1 METSE
6 LLCRLKSRPFTSWSL
21 QERRAV
27 PRLRPMPPLD
37 ITVVDGR
44 QNRKFQYS
52 WYSKYPWLAGCE
64 TTRRLYCFPC
74 MLLGGDREWAHLG
87 VAEIKNFLRKAE
99 KHQHSSLHL
108 QHMEEFVRL
117 ESPIVD
123 ESPVDVKAE
132 IPDAGPSSTDSFM
145 EVFPHRRS
153 ADWTVPPTLDAD
165 VKPLIVGSASV
176 PADSSSD
183 QASWSF
189 QEVPQQA
196 PPGTKQVVAPT
207 PPVKKSLPQVSQPSP
222 KPAIT
227 KPAPPR
233 PVSPPQPPP
242 PPPEVCLRWNSYHSN
257 MQATFPSLLNNEQFV
272 DVTLACEGRSI
283 KCHKMML
290 SACSSYFEE
299 LLSQNPCQHPIVLMK
314 DLKFWEVQALVDF
327 MYRGE
332 VNVGQ
337 DKLPSLL
344 AAAEALQIKGL
355 AGPASTSSSHDED
368 SLPPSLPLTADDYL
382 DESTS
387 SPSSARRA
395 RKRRTIAALPTPRQN
410 TISPHR
416 NPVGR
421 PRLVRPSPQPST
433 STSSYHQA
441 SVASE
446 PPLRRARR
454 SEPASLPVGQ
464 EIKVEP
470 VDIDISNDSMDP
482 IDDGFD
488 MNKTYDGSSGG
499 GGGGGGGGGSG
510 GGGAGAG
517 AGDVSDTSKQD
528 DEAGGGT
535 EGEITGNLTDD
546 NRAII
551 SGHDSDHMDYGNNN
565 GMNSEAT
572 TTQAG
577 RENSI
582 EIQGYSYT
590 EGSSDDPTMSSSDMN
605 MTYPEVVLNPGAE
618 NASSD
623 SILGHL

>member
-1 METSE
+1 MAKRNELSLDQKVRVLEALETRNQIQVASE
-6 LLCRLKSRPFTSWSL
+6 FGISQSAVSRIKSREGDIIRRWQEMPDRKRTRRCRFTDTLDVALVRFYEEQRVAGIPVTTKMLKERAASIVEAGFEASDSWLSRWKHRHNLDLQRSNSSGTGRCSSFSL
-21 QERRAV
+21 VSQ
-27 PRLRPMPPLD
+27 LKQL
-37 ITVVDGR
+37 VDGDG
-44 QNRKFQYS
+44 Y
-52 WYSKYPWLAGCE
+52 LV
-64 TTRRLYCFPC
+64 T
-74 MLLGGDREWAHLG
+74 
-87 VAEIKNFLRKAE
+87 
-99 KHQHSSLHL
+99 
-108 QHMEEFVRL
+108 
-117 ESPIVD
+117 
-123 ESPVDVKAE
+123 
-132 IPDAGPSSTDSFM
+132 
-145 EVFPHRRS
+145 
-153 ADWTVPPTLDAD
+153 
-165 VKPLIVGSASV
+165 
-176 PADSSSD
+176 
-183 QASWSF
+183 
-189 QEVPQQA
+189 EVPQQA